1 MKVYVLGSNSFIKE
15 MVSMVRKLKEL
26 GHEGWIHPHYID
38 YVNQENHPHLRMI
51 ENGEQAR
58 LKIEN
63 DYINQHYNNILESDA
78 ILVVNLEKGG
88 IKNYIGG
95 NVLMEMGQAYVNNK
109 KIFLLNSIPEVS
121 YSDEIIALKPVSLNG
136 DLSGIPIESLD
147 VSLGYG
153 LKDIAE
159 EANRIEESLDLNI
172 DDVLNKLTQE
182 FGEFNDS
189 IQKFR
194 GRYCRNKGSIE
205 DVKGELG
212 DLIFNL
218 SSVCDKV
225 GINPDEFGKFAKETL
240 EKFKG
245 RKEDYRR

>member
-1 MKVYVLGSNSFIKE
+1 
-15 MVSMVRKLKEL
+15 
-26 GHEGWIHPHYID
+26 
-38 YVNQENHPHLRMI
+38 
-51 ENGEQAR
+51 
-58 LKIEN
+58 
-63 DYINQHYNNILESDA
+63 
-78 ILVVNLEKGG
+78 
-88 IKNYIGG
+88 
-95 NVLMEMGQAYVNNK
+95 MEMGQAYVNNK